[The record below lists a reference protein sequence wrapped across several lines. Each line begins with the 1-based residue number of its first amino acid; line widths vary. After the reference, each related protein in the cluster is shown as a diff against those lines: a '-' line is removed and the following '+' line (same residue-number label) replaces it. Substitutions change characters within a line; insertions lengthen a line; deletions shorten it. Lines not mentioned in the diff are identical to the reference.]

1 MTGTPSLEE
10 RVAALEATVAM
21 LTRKLFERGD
31 ITINDARAA
40 AGLPPFREQW
50 ADSPINVQATSR
62 P

>member
-1 MTGTPSLEE
+1 MTDSPGLED
-10 RVAALEATVAM
+10 RVAALEAAVTMVM
-21 LTRKLFERGD
+21 HKLLIRGD

-40 AGLPPFREQW
+40 QGLPPFREQW